1 MSASLSVFASVSR
14 PNAPAWQPANAPE
27 TINAMFFV
35 TADAGPGIAPRL
47 VEPFA
52 KHALVPARVHISSE
66 DGAGEDISADLR
78 VRDVSRKTAQ
88 TIEKALRAIIGVR
101 QVITLAE

>member
-1 MSASLSVFASVSR
+1 MTAPLSVSASASDARARQPVST
-14 PNAPAWQPANAPE
+14 PE
-27 TINAMFFV
+27 TVHAMFFV
-35 TADAGPGIAPRL
+35 TADADPGMAPRL

-52 KHALVPARVHISSE
+52 KLGLTPARVHISSE

-78 VRDVSRKTAQ
+78 VRGVTRETAQ
-88 TIEKALRAIIGVR
+88 TIDKALRAIIGVR